1 MKIIYK
7 HQKNDMCFEEI
18 GVETCIAKQIV
29 LDKDI
34 KTATKKEHHHRAF
47 EIHIINTGHQTYKIL
62 NKKYKIKSGSFLI
75 IPPDVK
81 HSVLDFPKGTIKT
94 AFLFGVSEK
103 SPFISIKEPIIQ
115 KTPSDIIKNIEF
127 ILKETKNPFYKRI
140 IEGRIFEIL
149 VSFLNLLGYS
159 KKIEIDAKTEDVRLI
174 MAKEYIKDNIEL
186 NLKVGDV
193 ASYCYLGTKQ
203 LTRLFKKYLNI
214 TPSKYIEQKK
224 IKHIENLIS
233 ESDLSLKAISEKMN
247 FSSEY
252 HFNSF
257 FKKHNG
263 MPPGEYKKIHKNSYW
278 KNKKNMLI

>member
-7 HQKNDMCFEEI
+7 QQKNDICFKEI
-18 GVETCIAKQIV
+18 GVENCLTKH
-29 LDKDI
+29 LLFGKDI
-34 KTATKKEHHHRAF
+34 KTATKKEHHHKGF
-47 EIHIINTGHQTYKIL
+47 EIHIINKGHQTYKIL
-62 NKKYKIKSGSFLI
+62 NKKYKIRSGSFLI

-81 HSVLDFPKGTIKT
+81 HSVFDFPKDTIKT

-127 ILKETKNPFYKRI
+127 ILSETKNPFYKRI

-159 KKIEIDAKTEDVRLI
+159 KKIEIDAKAEDVRI
-174 MAKEYIKDNIEL
+174 FMAKQYIKDNIEL

-203 LTRLFKKYLNI
+203 LTRLFKKYQNI

-233 ESDLSLKAISEKMN
+233 ESDLSLKMISEKMN

-257 FKKHNG
+257 FKKIYG
-263 MPPGEYKKIHKNSYW
+263 MPPGEYRKIHKNSY
-278 KNKKNMLI
+278 

>member
-7 HQKNDMCFEEI
+7 EQKNDMCFEDLGIEN
-18 GVETCIAKQIV
+18 CIAKQLV
-29 LDKDI
+29 FDKDI
-34 KTATKKEHHHRAF
+34 KSATKKEHHHRAF

-115 KTPSDIIKNIEF
+115 KTPSDIVSNIEF
-127 ILKETKNPFYKRI
+127 ILNGAKNPFSQKI
-140 IEGRIFEIL
+140 IKGRIFEIL

-159 KKIEIDAKTEDVRLI
+159 KKIEIDAKSEDVRI
-174 MAKEYIKDNIEL
+174 FMAKQYIKDNIEL

-203 LTRLFKKYLNI
+203 LTRLFKKYENQ
-214 TPSKYIEQKK
+214 TPNKYIENQK

-233 ESDLSLKAISEKMN
+233 ESDLSLKMISEKMN

-257 FKKHNG
+257 FKKIYG
-263 MPPGEYKKIHKNSYW
+263 MPPGEYRKIHKNSY
-278 KNKKNMLI
+278 

>member
-7 HQKNDMCFEEI
+7 QQKNDMCFEEI
-18 GVETCIAKQIV
+18 GIENCLTKQ
-29 LDKDI
+29 LLFGKDI
-34 KTATKKEHHHRAF
+34 KTAIKKEHHHKDF
-47 EIHIINTGHQTYKIL
+47 EIHIINSGHQTYLID
-62 NKKYKIKSGSFLI
+62 NKKYKIKNGSFLI

-81 HSVLDFPKGTIKT
+81 HLVFDFPPDTVKT
-94 AFLFGVSEK
+94 TFLFSANKK
-103 SPFISIKEPIIQ
+103 SPFNFVKNPIIQ
-115 KTPSDIIKNIEF
+115 KTPSDIVSNIEF
-127 ILKETKNPFYKRI
+127 ILNGAKNPFSKKI
-140 IEGRIFEIL
+140 TEGRIYEIL

-159 KKIEIDAKTEDVRLI
+159 KKIEIDAKAEDVRI
-174 MAKEYIKDNIEL
+174 FMAKQYIKDNIEL

-203 LTRLFKKYLNI
+203 LTRLFKKYQNI

-233 ESDLSLKAISEKMN
+233 ESDLSLKMISEKMN

-257 FKKHNG
+257 FKKIYG
-263 MPPGEYKKIHKNSYW
+263 MPPGEYRKIHKNSY
-278 KNKKNMLI
+278 